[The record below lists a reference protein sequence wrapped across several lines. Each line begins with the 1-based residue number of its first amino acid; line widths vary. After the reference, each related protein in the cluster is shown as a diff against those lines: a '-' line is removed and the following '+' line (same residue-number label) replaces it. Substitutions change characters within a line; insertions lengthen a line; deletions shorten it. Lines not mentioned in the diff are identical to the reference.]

1 MEIIIK
7 IPKEFEEEFNR
18 DKFEDSL
25 ARVASD
31 IESFGFQLAGRYEQE
46 TIKMLREVLKDIVII
61 PKSHG
66 RLIDADVFE
75 KNKKREEIIEMLK
88 MLKMLKKAARY
99 NDYNTLI
106 EDVRLS
112 SFFYVIDKAIEFL
125 KLESEE
131 K

>member
-46 TIKMLREVLKDIVII
+46 TIKMLREVLKDSVII
-61 PKSHG
+61 PKGHG
-66 RLIDADVFE
+66 ELKDVNE
-75 KNKKREEIIEMLK
+75 
-88 MLKMLKKAARY
+88 LKKAYDERIAYLYTLNKKDNPSREAKICAT
-99 NDYNTLI
+99 NWCVNTIDELPTII
-106 EDVRLS
+106 EADS
-112 SFFYVIDKAIEFL
+112 
-125 KLESEE
+125 LESEG

>member
-46 TIKMLREVLKDIVII
+46 TIKMLREVLKDSVII
-61 PKSHG
+61 PKGHG
-66 RLIDADVFE
+66 RLIDEGQIPGDGGYR
-75 KNKKREEIIEMLK
+75 KRG
-88 MLKMLKKAARY
+88 
-99 NDYNTLI
+99 
-106 EDVRLS
+106 
-112 SFFYVIDKAIEFL
+112 
-125 KLESEE
+125 
-131 K
+131 